1 MHREIENK
9 MSMDNSDNRIQL
21 PPIADIFNPCPRM
34 ETRPG
39 GRDVT
44 DRAPGK
50 RSEGRVRRPM
60 NAFMVWA
67 KTERKKLALE
77 NPEVHNADLSK
88 ILGMPSRTLQ
98 NLQMFLHC
106 FPSKMFTLMLMKFYI
121 LREILQTLKSLNF
134 FNIC

>member
-9 MSMDNSDNRIQL
+9 MSMDNSDIRIQL

-67 KTERKKLALE
+67 KTERKKLAME

-88 ILGMPSRTLQ
+88 ILGMPSRILQ
-98 NLQMFLHC
+98 KSANVSPLFS
-106 FPSKMFTLMLMKFYI
+106 FKDVYI
-121 LREILQTLKSLNF
+121 DFNEILHF
-134 FNIC
+134 A

>member
-9 MSMDNSDNRIQL
+9 MSMDNSDIRIQL

-67 KTERKKLALE
+67 KTERKKLAME

-98 NLQMFLHC
+98 KSVNVSPLFS
-106 FPSKMFTLMLMKFYI
+106 FKNVYI
-121 LREILQTLKSLNF
+121 DFNEILHF
-134 FNIC
+134 A